1 MENKVLLNTNFP
13 ELKLF
18 KKGKVRDIYEAGENL
33 LMVATDRIS
42 AYDVIMDDPI
52 PGKGI
57 ILNKIS
63 EFWFNFS
70 SDIID
75 NHLITTDVDQ
85 YPDEFNEY
93 KEQLSDRSMLVTES

>member
-93 KEQLSDRSMLVTES
+93 KEQLSDRSMLVKKS